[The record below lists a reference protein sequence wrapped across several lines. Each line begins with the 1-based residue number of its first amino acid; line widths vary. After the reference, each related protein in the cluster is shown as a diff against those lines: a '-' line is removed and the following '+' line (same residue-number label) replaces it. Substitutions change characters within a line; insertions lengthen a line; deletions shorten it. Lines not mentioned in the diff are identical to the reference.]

1 MTHHQKS
8 YGTFAAFRMP
18 EQLRE
23 AVDAYCEQQ
32 DMTRSQ
38 FLRRSILNYL
48 KQQNVDF
55 VIEKKLPTKPK
66 QERLSFAQFVKQ
78 KEDADKNKDDGKE
91 ER

>member
-1 MTHHQKS
+1 MTQQPRS

-55 VIEKKLPTKPK
+55 VIERKLPAKPK

-78 KEDADKNKDDGKE
+78 REEADKNKDDERE